1 MIDIIEYI
9 VKNSFKD
16 EDFQEIY
23 YSTNKNKL
31 SYSDKVGCSVQSFM
45 EQECNPIQPDYDMT
59 LEQLDRLLSQ
69 EDQSWTEH
77 IKATQLDLYIQILAE
92 ISFSI
97 ECALDNYAGDE

>member
-23 YSTNKNKL
+23 YS
-31 SYSDKVGCSVQSFM
+31 SYSDKVDCSVQSFM
-45 EQECNPIQPDYDMT
+45 GQECNPIQPDYDMT
-59 LEQLDRLLSQ
+59 FEQLDRLLSQ

>member
-23 YSTNKNKL
+23 YS
-31 SYSDKVGCSVQSFM
+31 SYSDKVDCSVQSFM